1 MLGVLVDA
9 LAATPD
15 TPRFEG
21 PDQAALEAM
30 LSGIAS
36 VA

>member
-1 MLGVLVDA
+1 LLGALVDA

-15 TPRFEG
+15 APCFEG
-21 PDQAALEAM
+21 PDQVALEAM